1 MNKTARCSK
10 LMALA
15 FITTLSLGNYAGAE
29 SVASGQVASGFIP
42 DYSLLQ
48 PVKSPEGTKISRY
61 QNPDVNEESYTA
73 IIIEPIFIN
82 QAHVDEK
89 LTPEIVEQTRQTL
102 NQAIRDHI
110 GKTRF
115 NIASEPGPG
124 VARVAIAIS
133 GAELDNEGLKPRNLM
148 PISAAIKAVSFLAG
162 KNSKIPVLLIESKI
176 TDSQSDALL
185 RAGMIT
191 INGETFR
198 NESDTTAAFQRLAQQ
213 AVTAAVSA
221 ATK

>member
-1 MNKTARCSK
+1 MNKYALCGK
-10 LMALA
+10 VLA
-15 FITTLSLGNYAGAE
+15 FTFLGAVIMGNNAIAE
-29 SVASGQVASGFIP
+29 SASGFIP
-42 DYSLLQ
+42 DYNLLQ
-48 PVKSPEGTKISRY
+48 AVKSPDGIKIARY
-61 QNPDVNEESYTA
+61 QKPGVSEDTYTA

-82 QAHVDEK
+82 QAKVDDK
-89 LTPEIVEQTRQTL
+89 LTPEIVEKTRQTL
-102 NQAIRDHI
+102 NESVRDHI

-115 NIASEPGPG
+115 KIVSEPGPG

-133 GAELDNEGLKPRNLM
+133 GAELENEGLKPRNLM

-162 KNSKIPVLLIESKI
+162 KNSKIPVLLVESKI
-176 TDSQSDALL
+176 TDSQSDELL

-198 NESDTTAAFQRLAQQ
+198 SESDTTAAFQRLAQQ